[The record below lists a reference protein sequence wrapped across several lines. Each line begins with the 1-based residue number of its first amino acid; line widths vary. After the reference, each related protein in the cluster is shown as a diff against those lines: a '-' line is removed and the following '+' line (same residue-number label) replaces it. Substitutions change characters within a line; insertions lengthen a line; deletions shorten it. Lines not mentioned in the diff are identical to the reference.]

1 MSLGDRED
9 CFSEYADSEWL
20 NESQIIGHITL
31 RLYVEWEIAQIKCK
45 VPKLLLLSETK
56 KVFTKSMRKWA

>member
-20 NESQIIGHITL
+20 NESRIIGHITL
-31 RLYVEWEIAQIKCK
+31 RLYVKWETAQIKRK
-45 VPKLLLLSETK
+45 VPKLLLSETK